1 MSLVSSRR
9 LLFRFSFRFKFKFRY
24 MVLLSLVSSMRVLCV
39 CMSVCVCALEESSNP
54 FFFILI
60 VLKPGNRDRLALEES
75 LQLGSP
81 LFSHVI

>member
-1 MSLVSSRR
+1 
-9 LLFRFSFRFKFKFRY
+9 
-24 MVLLSLVSSMRVLCV
+24 
-39 CMSVCVCALEESSNP
+39 MSVCVCALEESSNP